1 MEKGRRLA
9 IDVGTVRIGLA
20 ICDPDGILS
29 SPLAALVRSDELS
42 ETLSVLSDLVT
53 EHSAIEVY
61 VGDPISLSGGQS
73 SSTKDAREFAAKL
86 AEIIS
91 VPVRLVDERLTTVTA
106 SAKLRVS
113 GKDAKQSRSL
123 IDSAS
128 AVEILEQALAT
139 LKVSGKAPG
148 KIVEGS
154 DAQSF

>member
-29 SPLAALVRSDELS
+29 SPLEALLRSKDLS
-42 ETLSVLSDLVT
+42 ETLQMVSEVVAENSVT
-53 EHSAIEVY
+53 EVY
-61 VGDPISLSGGQS
+61 IGDPISLSGGQS
-73 SSTKDAREFAAKL
+73 ASTRDAREFAMKL
-86 AEIIS
+86 AELIS
-91 VPVRLVDERLTTVTA
+91 VPIRLVDERLTTVTA
-106 SAKLRVS
+106 AAKLRIS
-113 GKDAKQSRSL
+113 GKDSKRSRSL

-148 KIVEGS
+148 MLVEGS
-154 DAQSF
+154 DA

>member
-9 IDVGTVRIGLA
+9 IDVGSVRIGLA

-29 SPLAALVRSDELS
+29 SPIPALGRSNELLDTLQLVS
-42 ETLSVLSDLVT
+42 ELVAVNSV
-53 EHSAIEVY
+53 IEVY

-73 SSTKDAREFAAKL
+73 ASTRDAREFAEKL
-86 AEIIS
+86 AAQIS
-91 VPVRLVDERLTTVTA
+91 VPIRLVDERLTTVTA
-106 SAKLRVS
+106 SAKLRIS

-139 LKVSGKAPG
+139 IRVSGKAPG
-148 KIVEGS
+148 QLVEGS
-154 DAQSF
+154 DA